1 MAHVEAIA
9 REPHPLGAAD
19 HDRVRDYI
27 RGEFAKLGL
36 QTEVQAGIGRR
47 PLRRRE
53 ASVEN
58 ILARLPGTAST
69 RPLMLACH
77 YDSVP
82 MGPGAGDDAH
92 AVAVLIE
99 TLRALRSGPR
109 LRNDVIFLITDGE
122 EWGLLGA
129 DLFMRE
135 HPWRDEPGVVLNF
148 EARGTGG
155 VPAMFETSEGNAW
168 LIWNLRAAV
177 PAASASSMAFEV
189 YRRMPNGTDLS
200 VFKAGGLAG
209 MNFAFIDHPEFYH
222 SPHDDPAHLD
232 RSSVQ
237 EQGRYAL
244 ALTRRFGGQ
253 DLRQPPT
260 GGAVYF
266 PTRWTP
272 LIAYPASWAMPLAW
286 IAVALLIAAG
296 GVAKRRR
303 ARGLWIV
310 VPLALMAAL
319 QFPLASVAPGVTYLV
334 EWPLLAGI
342 AAFALLTTA
351 PDTVEPVV
359 GLAALLG
366 HDPGRVWVLVRA
378 TSLRPGPRL
387 AALLA
392 LPAVPFLL
400 LLAPAPELIAA
411 LGARRSA
418 PALAVFGALI
428 LISVLPQVTLA
439 IRRADQT
446 RQRGASVI

>member
-1 MAHVEAIA
+1 
-9 REPHPLGAAD
+9 
-19 HDRVRDYI
+19 
-27 RGEFAKLGL
+27 
-36 QTEVQAGIGRR
+36 
-47 PLRRRE
+47 
-53 ASVEN
+53 
-58 ILARLPGTAST
+58 
-69 RPLMLACH
+69 
-77 YDSVP
+77 
-82 MGPGAGDDAH
+82 
-92 AVAVLIE
+92 
-99 TLRALRSGPR
+99 
-109 LRNDVIFLITDGE
+109 
-122 EWGLLGA
+122 
-129 DLFMRE
+129 
-135 HPWRDEPGVVLNF
+135 
-148 EARGTGG
+148 
-155 VPAMFETSEGNAW
+155 
-168 LIWNLRAAV
+168 
-177 PAASASSMAFEV
+177 
-189 YRRMPNGTDLS
+189 
-200 VFKAGGLAG
+200 
-209 MNFAFIDHPEFYH
+209 
-222 SPHDDPAHLD
+222 
-232 RSSVQ
+232 
-237 EQGRYAL
+237 
-244 ALTRRFGGQ
+244 
-253 DLRQPPT
+253 
-260 GGAVYF
+260 
-266 PTRWTP
+266 
-272 LIAYPASWAMPLAW
+272 MPLAW

-351 PDTVEPVV
+351 PDTVEPEV

-418 PALAVFGALI
+418 PVLAVFGVLI
-428 LISVLPQVTLA
+428 LISVLPQATLA